1 MREGGPRI
9 VYKLKGTFG
18 KTLNLEEVVTMK
30 ELAISNMLEL
40 EAVRQSLFGK
50 GIITTQDFI
59 ATFRKLDREMKGRRG
74 KS

>member
-1 MREGGPRI
+1 
-9 VYKLKGTFG
+9 
-18 KTLNLEEVVTMK
+18 MK

-50 GIITTQDFI
+50 EIITAKDFI
-59 ATFRKLDREMKGRRG
+59 ATFRKLDKEMKGRRG